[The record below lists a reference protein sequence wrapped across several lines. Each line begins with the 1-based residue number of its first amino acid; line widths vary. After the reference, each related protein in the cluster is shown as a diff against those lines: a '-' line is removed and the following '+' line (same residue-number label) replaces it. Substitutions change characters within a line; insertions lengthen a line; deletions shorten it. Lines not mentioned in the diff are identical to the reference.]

1 MGIWMQD
8 MQIARGPQRRRFTW
22 LGQALGIC
30 VSLWLAG
37 HPAIGFSAAVQVET
51 PSELYGRLFVEV
63 QSQRVFADSKTFTD
77 AVPNGP
83 PAEIL
88 RRYDVERARPG
99 FDLKTFV
106 GRNFSLPQPPGGDY
120 QAVPGQDV
128 CDHIDGLWSVLER
141 QPEPVP
147 PYGSLLPLP
156 FPYVVPGGR
165 FTEIYYWDSYFT
177 MLGLEQSGRR
187 TLVLD
192 MIRNFAS
199 LIDRYGHVPNGNRT
213 YYLSRSQ
220 PPFLAA
226 MVELA
231 ASTASDKDTVREEY
245 LPALSREYAFWMDGA
260 DGLAPGGAHRR
271 AVRLSDGTILNRYW
285 DDRDIPREEAYRED
299 VATAAAAE
307 RPLPEVYRDLRAAA
321 ESGWDFS
328 SRWLGDGQTL
338 ATIRTTDLVPV
349 DLNSVMAQLESSLAA
364 AHAAA
369 GAVEQAIMFEDR
381 AERRKAALRRYFWD
395 EERGMFTDYLW
406 REDKRSDALT
416 AATVAPLFFG
426 LATRSQARRV
436 AAAVRAH
443 LLWPGGLVTSTVASG
458 QQWDAPNGWAPLQW
472 LAIEGLNRYGETE
485 LARTI
490 AERWMAKVVISYRTS
505 GKLVE
510 KYNVADSLVEAG
522 GGEYPTQDGFGW
534 TNGVLRRLLALYPD
548 AVAQEARTAWCP
560 GNPANDNDSPGR
572 RGHRGKAATGP

>member
-1 MGIWMQD
+1 
-8 MQIARGPQRRRFTW
+8 
-22 LGQALGIC
+22 
-30 VSLWLAG
+30 
-37 HPAIGFSAAVQVET
+37 
-51 PSELYGRLFVEV
+51 
-63 QSQRVFADSKTFTD
+63 
-77 AVPNGP
+77 
-83 PAEIL
+83 
-88 RRYDVERARPG
+88 
-99 FDLKTFV
+99 
-106 GRNFSLPQPPGGDY
+106 
-120 QAVPGQDV
+120 
-128 CDHIDGLWSVLER
+128 VLER

-187 TLVLD
+187 TLALD
-192 MIRNFAS
+192 MVRNFAS
-199 LIDRYGHVPNGNRT
+199 LIGRYGHVPNGNRT

-231 ASTASDKDTVREEY
+231 AGTASDKDAVREEY

-260 DGLAPGGAHRR
+260 DGLAPGSAHRR
-271 AVRLSDGTILNRYW
+271 AVRLSDGTLLNRYW
-285 DDRDIPREEAYRED
+285 DDRDVPREEAYRED
-299 VATAAAAE
+299 VATAAAAK

-349 DLNSVMAQLESSLAA
+349 DLNSVMAQLESVLAA
-364 AHAAA
+364 SYAAA

-426 LATRSQARRV
+426 LTTRSQARRV

-560 GNPANDNDSPGR
+560 GNPANDNDSPWR
-572 RGHRGKAATGP
+572 HSHRGKAAIGP